1 MRPIGSIRLM
11 SQPNRPVT
19 ALARGLRIL
28 EVLSRAEGPMGNGQL
43 ARSTGL
49 APSTVS
55 RLTDSLVQLGYLRIN
70 PTSGAYFLTA
80 KNLRLGYPVLAN
92 MSIVGK
98 GQRVLDD
105 LSAETGVTAAL
116 AVRDEVH
123 VAFVATA
130 RGRGVRAV
138 RLAVGGRL
146 PVAVSAA
153 GLALVA
159 ELTEPQRGRVL
170 RQIRSDLDGR
180 GADVAQFDD
189 RLATAEREHVVATQG
204 AWQDDIDGLA
214 VSLRNSGELY
224 ALTLVMKKGH
234 LDHDRDALTRAIL
247 GAADTL
253 CD

>member
-1 MRPIGSIRLM
+1 M

-28 EVLSRAEGPMGNGQL
+28 ETLSRAEGPMGNGQL

-70 PTSGAYFLTA
+70 PTSGAYFLTP

-153 GLALVA
+153 GLALMAQCA
-159 ELTEPQRGRVL
+159 EPHRSRVL
-170 RQIRSDLDGR
+170 RQIRSDLIDR
-180 GADVAQFDD
+180 GADVTQFDD
-189 RLATAEREHVVATQG
+189 RLARAEQEHVVTTQG
-204 AWQDDIDGLA
+204 AWQDDIEGLA
-214 VSLRNSGELY
+214 VSLQNNGDLY

-234 LDHDRDALTRAIL
+234 LDPNRETLTQALTT
-247 GAADTL
+247 AADTL
-253 CD
+253 SD